1 MWYDRYDEDDLDNHH
16 PTCKGGCN
24 QLADECMCNYDFE
37 RGMWK
42 NQIAWSS
49 QIEQESDRVL
59 SVTVL
64 DEEPPDVIVT
74 RWDSDHLM

>member
-1 MWYDRYDEDDLDNHH
+1 MWYDRYDEDDLANHH

-42 NQIAWSS
+42 SQIAWSS
-49 QIEQESDRVL
+49 QIVYDSDVVL
-59 SVTVL
+59 SVVRH
-64 DEEPPDVIVT
+64 DEALED
-74 RWDSDHLM
+74 

>member
-1 MWYDRYDEDDLDNHH
+1 MWWHRYDDDDLDDHH

-37 RGMWK
+37 RGEWK

-49 QIEQESDRVL
+49 QIVYDSDVVL
-59 SVTVL
+59 SVVRH
-64 DEEPPDVIVT
+64 DEALED
-74 RWDSDHLM
+74 

>member
-37 RGMWK
+37 RGVWK

-49 QIEQESDRVL
+49 QIVYDSDVVL
-59 SVTVL
+59 SVVRH
-64 DEEPPDVIVT
+64 DEALED
-74 RWDSDHLM
+74 